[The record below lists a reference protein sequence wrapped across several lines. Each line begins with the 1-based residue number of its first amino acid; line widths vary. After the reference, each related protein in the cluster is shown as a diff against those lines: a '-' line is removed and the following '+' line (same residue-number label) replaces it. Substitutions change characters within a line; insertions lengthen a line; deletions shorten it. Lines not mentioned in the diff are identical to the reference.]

1 MAKKEF
7 NFAALMQNDKRA
19 WSILLFLAMVWGS
32 SFILMKK
39 SMFPVSSEMVLNPY
53 QVGSVRIVIA
63 GLAMLPFALKHL
75 KKLTKQN
82 FFLLFVVGV
91 AGNLIPATLFTI
103 AETEIDSSLAGM
115 LNMGTSFFVVLIGII
130 FYKSSP
136 SRLQYIGMF
145 LGATGLYLILRV
157 QINFE
162 TNQIG
167 HALLILLA
175 CLCYATSLTT
185 IKFKLQDL
193 KPIVITSLAFFIIL
207 WPAVIAAFIFD
218 SFTPIIHHPD
228 GLTAFGYLSILALVG
243 TALAVFLFNSLV
255 SISSHIFATGVTYIM
270 PVIAVFMG
278 VLDGDD
284 FKFANLP
291 WIIMIIT
298 GVYLLNQGNK
308 KKVVAEKI
316 VG

>member
-1 MAKKEF
+1 
-7 NFAALMQNDKRA
+7 MQNDKRA
-19 WSILLFLAMVWGS
+19 WFLLLFLAVVWGS

-39 SMFPVSSEMVLNPY
+39 SMFPISSDMVLNPY
-53 QVGSVRIVIA
+53 QVGAVRIVVA
-63 GLAMLPFALKHL
+63 GLAMLPFALKHI

-115 LNMGTSFFVVLIGII
+115 LNMGTSFFVVLIGIF

-136 SRLQYIGMF
+136 SKKQYLGMI

-157 QINFE
+157 QLNFQ

-167 HALLILLA
+167 YALLILLA
-175 CLCYATSLTT
+175 CLCYAISLTT
-185 IKFKLQDL
+185 IKFKLQEFR
-193 KPIVITSLAFFIIL
+193 PIVITSLAFFIIL
-207 WPAVIAAFIFD
+207 WPAAIAAFIFD
-218 SFTPIIHHPD
+218 SFTPIVQHPD
-228 GLTAFGYLSILALVG
+228 GLAAFGYLSILALVG
-243 TALAVFLFNSLV
+243 TALAVFLFNNLV

-270 PVIAVFMG
+270 PVIAIFIG

-284 FKFANLP
+284 FKLLNVP
-291 WIIMIIT
+291 WIIMIIV

-308 KKVVAEKI
+308 KPSGSMRKPDEDARLFCKP
-316 VG
+316 